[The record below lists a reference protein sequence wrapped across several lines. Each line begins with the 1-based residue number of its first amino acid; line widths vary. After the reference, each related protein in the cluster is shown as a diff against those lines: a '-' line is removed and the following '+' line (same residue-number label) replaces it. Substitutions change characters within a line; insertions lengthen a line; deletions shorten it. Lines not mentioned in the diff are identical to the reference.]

1 MLSFLSILCGGIV
14 PALAAPQQAP
24 RYAPTFL
31 PADFTAAALNRAGQ
45 VVGTSGGGAAV
56 WSPASVVSYGQL
68 LPGSEGLGI
77 NNRGDIVGIYRD
89 QAFVFAAD
97 VLTII
102 SSRADHSSATAINEA
117 GAVAGT
123 LASAFIDGPTTGFY
137 YAQGNLAQVD
147 YGFPFDGGNDVARS
161 VNNAGTLVGTLNDA
175 NATDD
180 DWSDRNRQAYTWQ
193 DGTLRTW
200 GTLGGRISE
209 GLDINDAGTLAGWS
223 TNADGSAELAFLA
236 SDTLGM
242 IDLGSLGGSS
252 TRALALNNLGW
263 AVGLSDVGVAGG
275 GDGGDI
281 GGYDYHAFLYAQHG
295 IVDLNTLVDPL
306 GDWRLVSALDIN
318 DAGQILARACN
329 GITDECRAVRLD
341 LIPAVPEPASGAMLA
356 AGLALVGVLLG
367 RARRRAHALGRLA
380 LLAPLGAP
388 LAASAQ
394 PTVPPAFTMTAVP
407 RGFDAQA
414 INNLGH
420 VVGSYGDAAAIWDGS
435 TVTTIVA
442 LAPGSTGRGISD
454 GGVIVGTWNG
464 NAFIRTAAGVANLGR
479 YGSWADSQGIA
490 VNARG
495 DVAGNGGWGPGER
508 GRGWVL
514 RLGVL
519 RVIPSFNG
527 EFSYV
532 EAINR
537 FGQVA
542 GTAQKQTER
551 SPFDRRGFIYKDR
564 VLVDIGAIGDGINSE
579 AFDINDAGQVVGGA
593 EYVYDPFGS
602 GYHPFLY
609 QDGIM
614 HDLGTL
620 GGSYGAA
627 QGINN
632 AGAVVGGSLLAGDT
646 EQHAFLY
653 EGGTLRDLHA
663 LTALPPGWILV
674 GARDINDRRQVLA
687 QACAAEDCTMV
698 RLDPVAPAAGGT
710 TAGTIAGSP
719 AAAPTAPAAPAGRR

>member
-1 MLSFLSILCGGIV
+1 MSARKHCLKLLLSCLSMLCGVVV
-14 PALAAPQQAP
+14 PAPAAPQYSP

-31 PADFTAAALNRAGQ
+31 PADFTAAALNNAGQ
-45 VVGTSGGGAAV
+45 VVGTAGGGAAT
-56 WSPASVVSYGQL
+56 WSPASVLSYGVL

-77 NNRGDIVGIYRD
+77 NDRGDIVGTYRD

-97 VLTII
+97 ALTII
-102 SSRADHSSATAINEA
+102 PARADHSAATSINDA
-117 GAVAGT
+117 GAVAGR
-123 LASAFIDGPTTGFY
+123 LASSFIDGPTTGFY
-137 YAQGNLAQVD
+137 YAQGSVAQVD
-147 YGFPFDGGNDVARS
+147 DGFPFDGGNDVANA

-175 NATDD
+175 DATDD
-180 DWSDRNRQAYTWQ
+180 DWSDRNRQAYTWRN
-193 DGTLRTW
+193 GTLRTW
-200 GTLGGRISE
+200 GTLGGSISE

-263 AVGLSDVGVAGG
+263 AVGLSDVGGG
-275 GDGGDI
+275 SGNG

-295 IVDLNTLVDPL
+295 IVDLNALVDPL
-306 GDWRLVSALDIN
+306 GDWLLVSAADIN

-329 GITDECRAVRLD
+329 GVTDECRAVRLD
-341 LIPAVPEPASGAMLA
+341 LIPAMPEPAPGAMLA
-356 AGLALVGVLLG
+356 AGVVLGAALLRRGP
-367 RARRRAHALGRLA
+367 RRRPSSRHAWGGLA
-380 LLAPLGAP
+380 LLA
-388 LAASAQ
+388 LAVLTVPPAATAQ
-394 PTVPPAFTMTAVP
+394 PTVTPAFTMTAVP

-420 VVGSYGDAAAIWDGS
+420 VVGSYGDAAAVWDGNA
-435 TVTTIVA
+435 VATIVA
-442 LAPGSTGRGISD
+442 LAPGSTGRGITD

-479 YGSWADSQGIA
+479 YGSWAGSEGIA

-495 DVAGNGGWGPGER
+495 DVAGNGAWGPGER

-514 RLGVL
+514 SLGVL

-537 FGQVA
+537 FGQVV

-551 SPFDRRGFIYKDR
+551 SPYDRRGFIYKDR
-564 VLVDIGAIGDGINSE
+564 VLTDIGAIGDGVNSE

-609 QDGIM
+609 QNGIM
-614 HDLGTL
+614 RDLGTL
-620 GGSYGAA
+620 GGSYGVA

-632 AGAVVGGSLLAGDT
+632 AGAVVGGALLAGD
-646 EQHAFLY
+646 EAQHAFLY
-653 EGGTLRDLHA
+653 EDGVLRDLHA
-663 LTALPPGWILV
+663 LTALPPGWTLV
-674 GARDINDRRQVLA
+674 GARDINDRRQILA

-698 RLDPVAPAAGGT
+698 RLDPVAP
-710 TAGTIAGSP
+710 S
-719 AAAPTAPAAPAGRR
+719 AAPAVPAAGR

>member
-1 MLSFLSILCGGIV
+1 MSARKHCLKLLLLFLSLLCGGSV
-14 PALAAPQQAP
+14 PALAAPQYSP

-31 PADFTAAALNRAGQ
+31 PADFTAAALNNAGQ
-45 VVGTSGGGAAV
+45 VVGTTGGGAAI
-56 WSPASVVSYGQL
+56 WSSASVVSYGVL

-77 NNRGDIVGIYRD
+77 NDRGDIVGTYRD
-89 QAFVFAAD
+89 RAFVFAAD
-97 VLTII
+97 VFTSIDT
-102 SSRADHSSATAINEA
+102 RGDHSWATSINA
-117 GAVAGT
+117 SGAVAGAM
-123 LASAFIDGPTTGFY
+123 ASSFIDGPTTGFY
-137 YAQGNLAQVD
+137 YAQGNVAQVD
-147 YGFPFDGGNDVARS
+147 YGFPFDGGNDVAHAI
-161 VNNAGTLVGTLNDA
+161 NNAGTLVGTLNDA
-175 NATDD
+175 DATDD

-193 DGTLRTW
+193 NGTLRTW

-236 SDTLGM
+236 SDALGM
-242 IDLGSLGGSS
+242 IDLGSLGGTS

-263 AVGLSDVGVAGG
+263 AVGLSDVDAVA
-275 GDGGDI
+275 
-281 GGYDYHAFLYAQHG
+281 GYDYHAFLYAQHG
-295 IVDLNTLVDPL
+295 IVDLNALVDPL
-306 GDWRLVSALDIN
+306 GDWRLVSAVDIN
-318 DAGQILARACN
+318 DAGQILAQACN
-329 GITDECRAVRLD
+329 GVTDECRAVRLD
-341 LIPAVPEPASGAMLA
+341 LIPAVPEPASCAMLLG
-356 AGLALVGVLLG
+356 GLAALGGLRAWSASGLL
-367 RARRRAHALGRLA
+367 AALRRRLLASGRLGL
-380 LLAPLGAP
+380 LLAAP
-388 LAASAQ
+388 LVTQMQAQ
-394 PTVPPAFTMTAVP
+394 AQAQTQAPAFSMTAVP

-414 INNLGH
+414 INNLGQI
-420 VVGSYGDAAAIWDGS
+420 VGRYGDAAAVWDGS
-435 TVTTIVA
+435 GVTTIVA
-442 LAPGSTGRGISD
+442 LAPGSTGRGITD

-464 NAFIRTAAGVANLGR
+464 NAFVRNAAGVRSLAR
-479 YGSWADSQGIA
+479 YGSWSDSQGIA

-514 RLGVL
+514 SLGVL

-537 FGQVA
+537 FGQVV

-551 SPFDRRGFIYKDR
+551 SPYDRRGFIYKDR
-564 VLVDIGAIGDGINSE
+564 VLTDIGAIGDGVNSE

-614 HDLGTL
+614 RDLGTL
-620 GGSYGAA
+620 GGSYGLA

-632 AGAVVGGSLLAGDT
+632 AGAVVGGSLLAGD
-646 EQHAFLY
+646 EAQHAFLY
-653 EGGTLRDLHA
+653 EGGVLRELHA
-663 LTALPPGWILV
+663 LTALPAGWILV
-674 GARDINDRRQVLA
+674 GARDINDRRQILA

-698 RLDPVAPAAGGT
+698 RLDPIAPSG
-710 TAGTIAGSP
+710 P
-719 AAAPTAPAAPAGRR
+719 